1 MPMANW
7 WSGPVQGWMEAA
19 WSTGVGGLGGVCSQP
34 SHLQLSRQAVRQ
46 WGGLYGRT
54 ATIHGRHQ
62 HGARPGAAW
71 VQACVATLDWGKL
84 AGWLEAGDSMVQA
97 GPRAA
102 AGTNTN
108 LEGGGLDQ
116 GGARSWLRADGP
128 GATAKKRR
136 RRNKGGCGE
145 DGSAATEEPATDSS
159 VARLGSASQSLPLTQ
174 APPPRADWPARL
186 QGPAPAYQ
194 TRARPCQSST
204 GLAP

>member
-1 MPMANW
+1 MR
-7 WSGPVQGWMEAA
+7 
-19 WSTGVGGLGGVCSQP
+19 SQ
-34 SHLQLSRQAVRQ
+34 SR
-46 WGGLYGRT
+46 T
-54 ATIHGRHQ
+54 
-62 HGARPGAAW
+62 GARRSKGSRPGCCLDTGRARVRYTEVGVRSPGTNWAQGSSRCPGR
-71 VQACVATLDWGKL
+71 VLLPLDWGKL

-194 TRARPCQSST
+194 TQARPCQSST